1 MPFFHYY
8 YLYMKYVNIK
18 FLERLTMYTAYI
30 DGASRGN
37 PGPSGIGVVIYK
49 DNTPMVEIS
58 KYIGIQTNNIAEYS
72 ALLELLDNLIDRNI
86 LKIEAYSDSE
96 LIVNQINGKYKVR
109 NMKLIKLYNEAKLKI
124 NKLEYFKFSHV
135 KRESNSHA
143 DKLANIAIDK
153 KGKI

>member
-1 MPFFHYY
+1 
-8 YLYMKYVNIK
+8 
-18 FLERLTMYTAYI
+18 MYTAYI

-86 LKIEAYSDSE
+86 LKIKAYSDSE
-96 LIVNQINGKYKVR
+96 LIVNQINGNYKVR